1 MKVLFIALLWVVSF
15 LANAASLTPQ
25 QRVTLAAN
33 IIASSEFD
41 LIPHNENGAYMIA
54 DAYNTPTAAFVV
66 WKTTLSADE
75 VMRNGIDWTRDDN
88 LSVGKARVWEWMSRL
103 GSFDC
108 SKTNIRA
115 GVDAVWVGTAADLA
129 VRTYVYTQCKRLATR
144 VEKLF
149 ATGTGTDA
157 TPALLVFEGAI
168 NYRDV
173 ADAMGW

>member
-1 MKVLFIALLWVVSF
+1 MRKIVFALLFAVSF
-15 LANAASLTPQ
+15 LANAAGLTVG
-25 QRVTLAAN
+25 QRTALAAN
-33 IIASSEFD
+33 ITASSEFNA
-41 LIPHNENGAYMIA
+41 IPHTENGAYAIA
-54 DAYNTPTAAFVV
+54 DAYNTPTSAFVV
-66 WKTTLSADE
+66 WKTSLNADE
-75 VMRNGIDWTRDDN
+75 VMRNGIDWTRVDN
-88 LSVGKARVWEWMSRL
+88 LSVGKARIWEWMSRL

-108 SKTNIRA
+108 SKTNIRS
-115 GVDAVWVGTAADLA
+115 GIDAAWVGTAADLA
-129 VRTYVYTQCKRLATR
+129 VRAYVYTQCKRLATR